1 MAKRELLIPVR
12 ITPPVFREFAVY
24 DAMTRQKRWRG
35 ALLFGLVLVALS
47 ALCYTQTS
55 GWGVAWA
62 AGTALLALGLGLP
75 AAYFANFF
83 LTVKAQ
89 GEKLGGEN
97 APIAYTVRLR
107 EEGVQAE
114 KGKEKVVMDWGQLY
128 GAVRLRHSVCLYATE
143 RQAYLLPGEAGE
155 RAGDEIWGWVW
166 EYVAQEKRTD
176 RVK

>member
-1 MAKRELLIPVR
+1 MAKKELLIPVR
-12 ITPPVFREFAVY
+12 LTAPAFQEFAVY
-24 DAMTRQKRWRG
+24 DAMTSQKRWRG

-47 ALCYTQTS
+47 IVCYTLTS

-75 AAYFANFF
+75 AAYFVNFF

-89 GEKLGGEN
+89 GEKLGGGK

-128 GAVRLRHSVCLYATE
+128 AAVRLQHSVCLYATE

-155 RAGDEIWGWVW
+155 REGDEIWGWVR
-166 EYVAQEKRTD
+166 EHVAQEKRTD